1 MIFKT
6 ADGRESVPLKDI
18 LNLQYDSN
26 DSHIVQEIHDILD
39 AYYTVALTRFADN
52 VFRKVGGAL
61 FTKGQ
66 NTPLR
71 LFSSG
76 FIHDLTDE
84 KILQIAKESTK
95 TTRQRTRLLDKKA
108 KLERA
113 KEIMQLAQIS

>member
-6 ADGRESVPLKDI
+6 ADGRESVPLNDI

-26 DSHIVQEIHDILD
+26 DSRIVHEIHDLLD
-39 AYYTVALTRFADN
+39 AYYTVALTRFTEN

-61 FTKGQ
+61 FTSGR

-71 LFSSG
+71 LFSSS
-76 FIHDLTDE
+76 FIHNLTDE
-84 KILQIAKESTK
+84 KILQLARETSK
-95 TTRQRTRLLDKKA
+95 TTRDRARLLDKKA

-113 KEIMQLAQIS
+113 KEIMQLAQMS